1 MSSLDPKAKEDLRI
15 FEENIVDI
23 AESEPFQE
31 WAKEPTVADLKQ
43 DAEDGKPAHDIHV
56 RRVQGWLDNLNVT
69 GAAKIK
75 KRVGRSSYV
84 PKTIRKQAEWRYA
97 ALSEPF
103 LSTEDLFN
111 TAPVTYEDRESAI
124 QNGLVLNS
132 QFNHKIK
139 KIKFI
144 DEYVRAAVD
153 EGTVICRVGWH
164 FAEEEVT
171 TTEPVYEYKLTQS
184 IATVQKFQENHQL
197 MEQSP
202 EEFKLLPPADQ
213 ELHQKGMD
221 MGGAVERIRAGSE
234 EVTKMITLHNEPTVE
249 VCDYKNLTIDPSCQG
264 DLDKAKF
271 IIYDYESSLSEL
283 KAEGKF
289 KNLDKINV
297 EGASTLMDPDVT
309 GKSKQDENFN
319 FSDKAR
325 KRFGVKEYWG
335 YRDVEGDGNL
345 QAIVATWV
353 GNVMIQMEE
362 NPFPDQKV
370 PFVSAQYL
378 PVRKEVYGEPDGELL
393 EENQKIIGAV
403 TRGMLDIMGRS
414 ANGQIATMK
423 GALDVANRRKYE
435 RGQDYEYN
443 PGTDPKTAFHQH
455 KYEEIPRSAEYILDS
470 SNADAESLTGVK
482 AFHGGISGQA
492 LGDTATGI
500 RSALDA
506 TAKRELGILRRLAQG
521 VKEIGRKIISM
532 NSEFLD
538 DEEVV
543 RITNDKFVVVRRDD
557 LQGRLDLTLTISTA
571 EADNEKAK
579 ELAFMLQTMGNN
591 MDPELSKMILS
602 DIANLRK
609 MPDMAKKIE
618 AYQPQPDPM
627 AVQKAQLEIAL
638 LEAQVANENFK
649 AQENQADVALKEA
662 KTRDLNSKTDL
673 NDQSFLEKE
682 SGADKAFEMDK
693 LNHKRGTDLD
703 LKSLESILDP
713 DDDKPAATKV

>member
-1 MSSLDPKAKEDLRI
+1 MSSFTPKDKEDLRI
-15 FEENIVDI
+15 FEENVVDV
-23 AESEPFQE
+23 ADSKPFQTWE
-31 WAKEPTVADLKQ
+31 KEPTVADLKQ
-43 DAEDGKPAHDIHV
+43 DLEDAKQAHDTHV
-56 RRVQGWLDNLNVT
+56 NKVAGWLDNLNVT

-75 KRVGRSSYV
+75 KRAGRSSYV
-84 PKTIRKQAEWRYA
+84 PKVIRKQAEWRYA

-111 TAPVTYEDRESAI
+111 TSPVTFEDRTSAR

-144 DEYVRAAVD
+144 DEFVRAAVD
-153 EGTVICRVGWH
+153 EGTVICRLGWD
-164 FAEEEVT
+164 FQEEEVT
-171 TTEPVYEYKLTQS
+171 TSEPVYEYRLTES
-184 IATVQKFQENHQL
+184 LATVQKFQQNHQ
-197 MEQSP
+197 MMTQAP
-202 EEFKLLPPADQ
+202 EEFKKLTPADQ
-213 ELHQKGMD
+213 ELHEKGME
-221 MGGAVERIRAGSE
+221 MGGAVERIRTGTK
-234 EVTKMITLHNEPTVE
+234 EVTKLVTLKNDPTVE
-249 VCDYKNLTIDPSCQG
+249 VCDYRNVTIDPSCQG
-264 DLDKAKF
+264 DLDKAQF
-271 IIYDYESSLSEL
+271 VIYSYESSLAEL
-283 KAEGKF
+283 KAVGKF
-289 KNLDKINV
+289 KNLDKIMV
-297 EGASTLMDPDVT
+297 ETSSTLNEPEVT
-309 GKSKQDENFN
+309 PNSKVDENFN

-325 KRFGVKEYWG
+325 KRFVVKEYWG

-345 QAIVATWV
+345 QAIVATWA

-370 PFVSAQYL
+370 PFVAAQYL

-393 EENQKIIGAV
+393 LDNQKIIGAV

-414 ANGQIATMK
+414 ANGQVATMK
-423 GALDVANRRKYE
+423 GALDVVNRRKYE

-443 PGTDPKTAFHQH
+443 PGIDPKTAFHMH
-455 KYEEIPRSAEYILDS
+455 KYDEIPRSAEYILNS
-470 SNADAESLTGVK
+470 TNADAESLTGVK

-506 TAKRELGILRRLAQG
+506 TSKRELGILRRLAQG
-521 VKEIGRKIISM
+521 IKDIGRKIISM
-532 NSEFLD
+532 NAEFLE

-543 RITNDKFVVVRRDD
+543 RITNDDFVVVRRDD

-579 ELAFMLQTMGNN
+579 ELAFMLQTMGSN

-602 DIANLRK
+602 DIARLRK
-609 MPDMAKKIE
+609 MPDMARQIE

-627 AVQKAQLEIAL
+627 QVKQAELQIAL

-649 AQENQADVALKEA
+649 AQENEADVALKQA

-693 LNHKRGTDLD
+693 LNHKRGSDLD
-703 LKSLESILDP
+703 LKAFDSILDP
-713 DDDKPAATKV
+713 DEDTKPATTV